1 MLNFNET
8 APNVTKSN
16 PFRQRSHDGGNC
28 SNDGRFTFER
38 IHNTK
43 EHIFYEKAEK
53 HKSKERMIFK
63 KALFQGNDQG
73 GNDLIPPPR
82 PHRYSGGQPSIT

>member
-1 MLNFNET
+1 MLQKVTHLDSVPTTEET
-8 APNVTKSN
+8 VLTTGDLRLSGSIIQKSI
-16 PFRQRSHDGGNC
+16 F
-28 SNDGRFTFER
+28 
-38 IHNTK
+38 
-43 EHIFYEKAEK
+43 FYEKAEK

-73 GNDLIPPPR
+73 GNDPIPPPR